1 MSLFRK
7 SVPRSR
13 GFSMIEVMV
22 AVFVLSIGLL
32 GMAALM
38 ATSLRNNQSA
48 DLRSQA
54 VNLAYD
60 QLEMIRSNVVNANAY
75 NRPYS
80 DPDASC
86 AGAEVPFP
94 YGSATELYSEDRNYW
109 ARRVCRQLPNGRGR
123 VTVTGGTV
131 TGGYVDGYDV
141 QIDVCWTDNRSA
153 GDQAAACPDLAVGA
167 YGNCSDGGLGA
178 TCVIRIETKI

>member
-1 MSLFRK
+1 MHLPAK
-7 SVPRSR
+7 RSS

-60 QLEMIRSNVVNANAY
+60 QLEMLRSNVVNANAY
-75 NRPYS
+75 ARGYTNPLANC
-80 DPDASC
+80 P
-86 AGAEVPFP
+86 GAETPFP
-94 YGSATELYSEDRNYW
+94 YGSTTELYSEDRNFW
-109 ARRVCRQLPNGRGR
+109 AEKLCRRLPNGRGR
-123 VTVTGGTV
+123 VAIDGTV
-131 TGGYVDGYDV
+131 TGGYVSGYTAT
-141 QIDVCWTDNRSA
+141 IDVCWTDNRA
-153 GDQAAACPDLAVGA
+153 AANQAAACPDLAAGQWA
-167 YGNCSDGGLGA
+167 ACSDGGLGA
-178 TCVIRIETKI
+178 TCVIRITSLI